1 MGATSSKED
10 EQSLQVDQAESRP
23 EKHAKRAS
31 KVDRSHEQ
39 VAKMANITS
48 PHDITMQ
55 ATSPEQEESPI
66 ATKKSKKG
74 EKKVK
79 KAGKKG
85 KKSLETEAASKSPT
99 EKSAEQVNGQLHEDN
114 FANLLLR
121 DGKESA
127 DSDAALAAQA
137 LASSALIGRL
147 EEPFASSGA
156 RVAQMGG
163 FPDQSNID
171 PTLRGPEETEEDM
184 QNRLAMLQA
193 WQAQAPQQAT
203 ESTFTQ
209 GAPQV
214 PIMGLQ
220 GDFIAYDPVVSNEH
234 LASLAMSAEE
244 ATTSQ
249 MEPPP
254 SKPKGKGGR
263 KKKVTTADETVV
275 VEKKSKKRKR
285 ASSNETEEDD
295 QAVPTKQTKKRKAA
309 APTTDQDDA
318 ELSEGSLPTAGP
330 FIKPEIARIEHIV
343 TLFRKNNDMTEVE
356 LNDLVQ
362 NKSREKLENREMFW
376 AELYEALPHR
386 QHVAIQRTARR
397 RYHNFEARGKWT
409 PEEDATLRQAYE
421 TQPQKWVAIGNIL
434 GRMPEDCRD
443 RWRNY
448 LACGDTKRTEDWTQK
463 EENELTMIVQ
473 HLVSEIRKAAKETAT
488 TKKVAFREQDW
499 EKEVNFNI
507 VSKEM
512 KHTRSRL
519 QCYQHWRI
527 MQARE
532 AREEEGIGRSGAATR
547 DRAEGAP
554 PKNEWRRRQAEENC
568 TKMSISDKIKIID
581 AVANSETIEDDMIPW
596 RLLKKKD
603 PDQVWST
610 MDRKVAY
617 QQLKRCVP
625 RQSNLV
631 ATCEAIMHYL
641 DQWQYTGVQ
650 PPVPDTDDLPEYMA
664 SENDLDDND
673 GPTEMMADAEG
684 PQSSKKSIRE
694 SSNKWQRRAKL
705 SDEMIVDSDEEDG
718 NVDGTIQAH
727 GNEDASIYQSAVS
740 GGKADAV
747 AEVADEGLKKNG
759 KKMKKQ
765 KHKVQQAAVATMT

>member
-1 MGATSSKED
+1 
-10 EQSLQVDQAESRP
+10 
-23 EKHAKRAS
+23 
-31 KVDRSHEQ
+31 
-39 VAKMANITS
+39 MADITS
-48 PHDITMQ
+48 PPDITMQ
-55 ATSPEQEESPI
+55 AASPEQEESPI
-66 ATKKSKKG
+66 ATKKSRKT
-74 EKKVK
+74 EKKTK
-79 KAGKKG
+79 KATKKA
-85 KKSLETEAASKSPT
+85 KKSGETGMASEVNT
-99 EKSAEQVNGQLHEDN
+99 ETAEQAHGQLQEDN
-114 FANLLLR
+114 FANLLMQ

-127 DSDAALAAQA
+127 ESDAALAAQA
-137 LASSALIGRL
+137 LASSALIGGL
-147 EEPFASSGA
+147 DEQYDTKFVTSGA
-156 RVAQMGG
+156 RVATMTG

-171 PTLRGPEETEEDM
+171 PTLRGPQETEEDM
-184 QNRLAMLQA
+184 QQRVAMLQA
-193 WQAQAPQQAT
+193 WQAQAPQGAT
-203 ESTFTQ
+203 ETTFPQ

-214 PIMGLQ
+214 PTMGVQ
-220 GDFIAYDPVVSNEH
+220 GDFIPYDPVVSNEH

-249 MEPPP
+249 MDPPAA
-254 SKPKGKGGR
+254 KPKGKGGR
-263 KKKVTTADETVV
+263 KKKATTTDETVV
-275 VEKKSKKRKR
+275 VEKKTKKRKR

-295 QAVPTKQTKKRKAA
+295 QAASTKQTKKRKAA
-309 APTTDQDDA
+309 PPTDQDDA

-362 NKSREKLENREMFW
+362 NKSREKLERREMFW

-473 HLVSEIRKAAKETAT
+473 HLVSEIRKAAKETAS

-499 EKEVNFNI
+499 EKEVNFNV

-532 AREEEGIGRSGAATR
+532 AREEEGIGRSGATAR

-568 TKMSISDKIKIID
+568 TKMSIADKIKIID

-625 RQSNLV
+625 RQPNLV
-631 ATCEAIMHYL
+631 STCEAIMHYL

-650 PPVPDTDDLPEYMA
+650 PPVPDAEDLPEETYMA
-664 SENDLDDND
+664 DDQDLVDDD
-673 GPTEMMADAEG
+673 GVTEMMDDAEG
-684 PQSSKKSIRE
+684 SQSTTKPSKGLMPITPRDP
-694 SSNKWQRRAKL
+694 SSKWQRRAKL
-705 SDEMIVDSDEEDG
+705 SDEMVVDSDEEDE
-718 NVDGTIQAH
+718 NVDGTTQAQ
-727 GNEDASIYQSAVS
+727 GEDASVYQSAVS
-740 GGKADAV
+740 GGMGDAV
-747 AEVADEGLKKNG
+747 AEAEDEGVKKKG

-765 KHKVQQAAVATMT
+765 KHKIQQAAVAAMT

>member
-1 MGATSSKED
+1 MGANPSKEG
-10 EQSLQVDQAESRP
+10 EQSLQAEPTLENR
-23 EKHAKRAS
+23 AKSSTTTNVSPKKA
-31 KVDRSHEQ
+31 
-39 VAKMANITS
+39 AKMANITS
-48 PHDITMQ
+48 PPDITMQ
-55 ATSPEQEESPI
+55 GTSPEEEESPI

-85 KKSLETEAASKSPT
+85 KKSLGTEAASGSPT
-99 EKSAEQVNGQLHEDN
+99 EISAEQANGQLHDDN
-114 FANLLLR
+114 FANLLLQ
-121 DGKESA
+121 DGKESL

-147 EEPFASSGA
+147 DEPFASSGA
-156 RVAQMGG
+156 RVAQMSG

-193 WQAQAPQQAT
+193 WQAQAPQEAT
-203 ESTFTQ
+203 ASTFTQ

-214 PIMGLQ
+214 PTMGVQ

-249 MEPPP
+249 LEPPA

-263 KKKVTTADETVV
+263 KKKVTTTDETVV

-295 QAVPTKQTKKRKAA
+295 QAASTKQTKKRKAA
-309 APTTDQDDA
+309 APPTDQDDA

-362 NKSREKLENREMFW
+362 NKSREKLEKREMFW

-397 RYHNFEARGKWT
+397 RFHNFEARGKWT

-473 HLVSEIRKAAKETAT
+473 HLVSEIRKAAKETAS

-568 TKMSISDKIKIID
+568 TKMSIADKIKIID

-625 RQSNLV
+625 RQPNMV

-650 PPVPDTDDLPEYMA
+650 PPVPDADDLPEENYMA
-664 SENDLDDND
+664 DDNDLDDND

-684 PQSSKKSIRE
+684 PQSLKKSVRE

-718 NVDGTIQAH
+718 NVDGGPPQVQ
-727 GNEDASIYQSAVS
+727 GDEDMSVYQSAVS
-740 GGKADAV
+740 SGKGEAV
-747 AEVADEGLKKNG
+747 AETEDQAVKKNG

-765 KHKVQQAAVATMT
+765 KPKIQQAAVAALT